1 MHCKSFYF
9 YVIFEDRYDE
19 ILDET
24 SRVCK
29 YFGKQIIWLIT
40 EKVLIME
47 LILISFWTIV
57 VNRFVVKVSLGN
69 KRKIFN
75 HILRFYT
82 TKPFILN
89 GDSKTIPIIS
99 WITFYFLQNFFRQ
112 ISYLGIFLDFS
123 RATNILSH
131 ELATITFM

>member
-1 MHCKSFYF
+1 MHCKSFHF
-9 YVIFEDRYDE
+9 YINFEDRYDE

-24 SRVCK
+24 STVCK

-57 VNRFVVKVSLGN
+57 VNRFVVKVSLRN

>member
-57 VNRFVVKVSLGN
+57 VNRFVVKVSLRN

-123 RATNILSH
+123 RATKILSH

>member
-24 SRVCK
+24 STVCK

-112 ISYLGIFLDFS
+112 ISYFAIFLDFS
-123 RATNILSH
+123 RATNILLH
-131 ELATITFM
+131 ELTAITFM